1 MKHRSILVASQ
12 FLLLGYALPPDGAA
26 QVGPV
31 QSDEIQLA
39 NCEYSAVSGV
49 MWYGVER
56 QMTIQQLAEYAAPIY
71 WFSPDEP
78 SMDNR
83 SGKRVRVPE
92 PLPFED
98 VPDAPVVYYQFN
110 TIYQRTDGDGAGYVS
125 DDDEKAS
132 SIIDFHNA
140 AAINLKYIAYFAEE
154 EGLGGH
160 AHDVEPAEFR
170 LWIAR
175 TGSEKLAEEL
185 EEIGYS
191 VQCDRP
197 MYVVGVK
204 RISAEAH
211 GLQWFW
217 NVLEVDQYTQ
227 FPFTLTVEEG
237 KHGLCTD
244 KNGDGVYTPGYDVN
258 VRINDAWGLRDI
270 IRGGTLFTGKF
281 EAWMAKNRVPQ
292 HRVFPPLPED
302 SHVRQMFVEQHPLD
316 GGEYA
321 PNNAVYELRPFPSSD
336 LAGEDALLHEKMS
349 EKEEPDWPETPEM
362 DDVASFSRW
371 WSEGT
376 ALRSLAI
383 SVRYDGHAGLSW
395 VFPLLVIRN
404 FEEPLSGGW
413 LVHRMYVT
421 GPSLTT
427 FGWQI
432 MHMPSASRWFD
443 TYVAGG
449 VEFFQEVDAA
459 GTAGRSTAPVV
470 EVGAKLRA
478 NITKSPLK
486 FLSFLTD
493 FMGVRAGVLSRGVP
507 NIENLRWVFEFGAG
521 VW

>member
-1 MKHRSILVASQ
+1 VW
-12 FLLLGYALPPDGAA
+12 F
-26 QVGPV
+26 GP
-31 QSDEIQLA
+31 
-39 NCEYSAVSGV
+39 
-49 MWYGVER
+49 ER
-56 QMTIQQLAEYAAPIY
+56 QITLQQLASYAAPIF

-78 SMDNR
+78 SMEDR
-83 SGKRVRVPE
+83 SGKGVRVPQ

-98 VPDAPVVYYQFN
+98 APDAPVVYYQFN
-110 TIYQRTDGDGAGYVS
+110 VIYQRPEGDGPGYLYQQG
-125 DDDEKAS
+125 DKAN
-132 SIIDFHNA
+132 SIIDLHNI

-160 AHDVEPAEFR
+160 AHDVEPVEFR
-170 LWIAR
+170 LWIGR
-175 TGSEKLAEEL
+175 SGSDGLEEEL
-185 EEIGYS
+185 EEEGYS
-191 VQCDRP
+191 VQCDEP
-197 MYVVGVK
+197 MFVIGVS

-217 NVLEVDQYTQ
+217 NVLETDKYTL

-244 KNGDGVYTPGYDVN
+244 KNSDGVYTPGYDVN

-270 IRGGTLFTGKF
+270 IRGGTLFTGKY
-281 EAWMAKNRVPQ
+281 EAWMAKNRRPE

-302 SHVRQMFVEQHPLD
+302 SPARKAYVERNPLD

-321 PNNAVYELRPFPSSD
+321 PDNATYELRPFPSSD
-336 LAGEDALLHEKMS
+336 LAGDDALLHEKMS
-349 EKEEPDWPETPEM
+349 EKEEPDWPDTPEM
-362 DDVASFSRW
+362 SDVASFDRW
-371 WSEGT
+371 LSEGT
-376 ALRSLAI
+376 ALKSLAI
-383 SVRYDGHAGLSW
+383 SARYDGHLGFSW
-395 VFPLLVIRN
+395 VFPLFVIRN

-413 LVHRMYVT
+413 LVNRMYLT
-421 GPSLTT
+421 GESLST

-449 VEFFQEVDAA
+449 IEFFQVADTGGTTTRSNAA
-459 GTAGRSTAPVV
+459 VV

-478 NITKSPLK
+478 NITKSPFK

-493 FMGVRAGVLSRGVP
+493 YMGVRAGVLSRGVP
-507 NIENLRWVFEFGAG
+507 NINNLRWVFEIGAG